1 MRKVSYLSYT
11 MTTAD
16 ANNPDGIVPVE
27 MCIRDRYVA
36 RYRYNPGTMITIAGT
51 VIDIREYPILPFER
65 DASIPAVR
73 APAKAAID
81 GGQEA
86 RSTSSRRRVLA
97 MAPMKMCIRDSL
109 WSDHPKKEFTIS
121 ITDDVTGL
129 SLPPSEMPY
138 SEPASQVSCKF
149 WGLGRCV

>member
-1 MRKVSYLSYT
+1 ML
-11 MTTAD
+11 
-16 ANNPDGIVPVE
+16 
-27 MCIRDRYVA
+27 YVA

-97 MAPMKMCIRDSL
+97 MAPMTPARVASL
-109 WSDHPKKEFTIS
+109 
-121 ITDDVTGL
+121 
-129 SLPPSEMPY
+129 
-138 SEPASQVSCKF
+138 
-149 WGLGRCV
+149 

>member
-1 MRKVSYLSYT
+1 MEWRKDLSVRIRAKIKPSGSARIMSIASVIQYAPLLRE
-11 MTTAD
+11 TT
-16 ANNPDGIVPVE
+16 P
-27 MCIRDRYVA
+27 MLYVA

-97 MAPMKMCIRDSL
+97 MAPM
-109 WSDHPKKEFTIS
+109 T
-121 ITDDVTGL
+121 
-129 SLPPSEMPY
+129 
-138 SEPASQVSCKF
+138 PARVASF
-149 WGLGRCV
+149 